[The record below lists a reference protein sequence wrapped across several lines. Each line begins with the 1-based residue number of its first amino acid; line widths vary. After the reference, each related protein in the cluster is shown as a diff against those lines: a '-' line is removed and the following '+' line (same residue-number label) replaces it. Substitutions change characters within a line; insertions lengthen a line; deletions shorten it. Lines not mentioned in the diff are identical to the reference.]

1 MAQGCLGVRAC
12 VLVVGEELLNEI
24 LSIDADVFPA
34 SIVKAKFAGAHFL
47 HDVLIVL
54 TVKGWIAGK
63 KNVSDDTGRPNIAF
77 A

>member
-1 MAQGCLGVRAC
+1 MGGRAY
-12 VLVVGEELLNEI
+12 VLVVGEELFDEV

-34 SIVKAKFAGAHFL
+34 SVVKAKFAGTDLL

-54 TVKGWIAGK
+54 TVKWGIAGK
-63 KNVSDDTGRPNIAF
+63 KNVSDDTSRPNIAL